1 MSDSIRRSLRITQHG
16 RSIEGTSKRSNFHFG
31 ETEGALRLYLPNDE
45 VERDVC
51 FESDLPCRLCSF
63 LCISDPTA
71 PGVIGGVFRKD
82 NPAVIDRILENAGV
96 GHIDCDFAAL
106 DEELGALEAGSDV
119 ETLVEATG
127 NSRVSTPS
135 NDPGLFPASDS
146 ATRRETRS
154 NSKNVESVHDIG
166 ENARDKDVKW
176 QREAQET
183 VFKHDMEWQREAQE
197 AAFKRILENTVN
209 VARQR
214 VRSGI
219 FESTGI
225 PHRDPVAISAL
236 PQETFREAF
245 ATRTPERDFK
255 VGAAGELYMFEYLKG
270 LDLPRFGLENWK
282 SGIRDRVKIHADYRD
297 LEKDNDRSAIAD
309 IEYLDYSHRFT
320 QFLIQKRHL
329 VQGLWDNERP
339 LYHIEV
345 KTTTSSD
352 WQEPFFMSKAQERH
366 VRTDILQA

>member
-1 MSDSIRRSLRITQHG
+1 MSDSITCLLQITQHG
-16 RSIEGTSKRSNFHFG
+16 RSIEGTSRRSNFHFG
-31 ETEGALRLYLPNDE
+31 EAEGALRLYLPNDE

-51 FESDLPCRLCSF
+51 SESDLPRRMCTF
-63 LCISDPTA
+63 LCITDPAA
-71 PGVIGGVFRKD
+71 PGIIGGVFRKD
-82 NPAVIDRILENAGV
+82 NPAVIDRILEDAGV

-119 ETLVEATG
+119 ETLVEATR
-127 NSRVSTPS
+127 NSRVSTPR
-135 NDPGLFPASDS
+135 NEPCLFPASDP
-146 ATRRETRS
+146 ATRRRTPSGSR
-154 NSKNVESVHDIG
+154 NVESLHDIG
-166 ENARDKDVKW
+166 KNARDKDVEW
-176 QREAQET
+176 QREAQEP
-183 VFKHDMEWQREAQE
+183 VIKHDMEWQRGAQE
-197 AAFKRILENTVN
+197 AAFKRILENVVN

-225 PHRDPVAISAL
+225 LSRDPVATSAL

-282 SGIRDRVKIHADYRD
+282 SGIRDRVKIHADYWD

-309 IEYLDYSHRFT
+309 IEYLDYSHRLT
-320 QFLIQKRHL
+320 QFLIQKGHL
-329 VQGLWDNERP
+329 AQGLWDNERP

-352 WQEPFFMSKAQERH
+352 WQEHFFMSKAQERH
-366 VRTDILQA
+366 VRTSIYQA